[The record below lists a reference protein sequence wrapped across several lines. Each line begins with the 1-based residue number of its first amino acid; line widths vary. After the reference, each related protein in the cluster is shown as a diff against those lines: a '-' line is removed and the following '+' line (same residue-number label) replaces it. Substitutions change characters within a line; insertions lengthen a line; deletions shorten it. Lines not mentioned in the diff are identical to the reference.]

1 MLSADSL
8 KKSFILIVY
17 PYTPGTFVP
26 FNERAF
32 EELLVKKPETAKSNE
47 TV

>member
-26 FNERAF
+26 FNEHAF
-32 EELLVKKPETAKSNE
+32 EEPETAKNNE